1 MTSGNPLK
9 QILKF
14 SIPVILGSL
23 LQNAYNIADTAIV
36 GRTIGVGALAAVG
49 ATGTIFGFFVM
60 LIYGLMSGF
69 SIIAGTKYGA
79 RDYDGLRKVYF
90 NGIILTLS
98 VSVIITV
105 FGTLFVKRLLLLMNT
120 PADIID
126 DSCKYLFV
134 VFCGITTTMLYNF
147 FAEMMRAL
155 GNSKRPFIYLMIAC
169 GINIILDFTLIAGF
183 GMGVE
188 GAALATVISQ
198 ATSAVLC
205 GIYCHSSIVY
215 YRINFKEFKVDFAVI
230 KECLRIGIPNALLNA
245 IITLGVI
252 ILQVVTNTIGTT
264 YIAAYSAASKIISIA
279 TVPFFAITTAM
290 NVFVSQN
297 YGAGNIQRAKAGI
310 TQTIKFMMILNT
322 LIVIIALTFSTFI
335 IRFMIGNDADIIELA
350 KKYIIVN
357 AVAVYALVPLI
368 ALKGGMQAFGKPF
381 FPTISGFLEVATR
394 LFVSVYFTEKFGFT
408 GIILTD
414 PVTWFVTCIFFV
426 VVYKFE
432 INKIKSSDTI

>member
-126 DSCKYLFV
+126 DSSVKVPVDVLEQDV
-134 VFCGITTTMLYNF
+134 VAYISAQKLLD
-147 FAEMMRAL
+147 EMR
-155 GNSKRPFIYLMIAC
+155 
-169 GINIILDFTLIAGF
+169 
-183 GMGVE
+183 
-188 GAALATVISQ
+188 
-198 ATSAVLC
+198 
-205 GIYCHSSIVY
+205 
-215 YRINFKEFKVDFAVI
+215 
-230 KECLRIGIPNALLNA
+230 
-245 IITLGVI
+245 
-252 ILQVVTNTIGTT
+252 
-264 YIAAYSAASKIISIA
+264 
-279 TVPFFAITTAM
+279 
-290 NVFVSQN
+290 
-297 YGAGNIQRAKAGI
+297 
-310 TQTIKFMMILNT
+310 
-322 LIVIIALTFSTFI
+322 
-335 IRFMIGNDADIIELA
+335 
-350 KKYIIVN
+350 
-357 AVAVYALVPLI
+357 
-368 ALKGGMQAFGKPF
+368 
-381 FPTISGFLEVATR
+381 
-394 LFVSVYFTEKFGFT
+394 
-408 GIILTD
+408 
-414 PVTWFVTCIFFV
+414 
-426 VVYKFE
+426 
-432 INKIKSSDTI
+432 